1 MYYILGVPGIWGPV
15 PWSKAGPDQLLKSYK
30 KRRSIWWSY
39 IFSYFFQ
46 MERSYVGPAVV
57 VGIVIVK
64 ALTGI

>member
-1 MYYILGVPGIWGPV
+1 MGACTLVKSWSGPAF
-15 PWSKAGPDQLLKSYK
+15 KIIQ